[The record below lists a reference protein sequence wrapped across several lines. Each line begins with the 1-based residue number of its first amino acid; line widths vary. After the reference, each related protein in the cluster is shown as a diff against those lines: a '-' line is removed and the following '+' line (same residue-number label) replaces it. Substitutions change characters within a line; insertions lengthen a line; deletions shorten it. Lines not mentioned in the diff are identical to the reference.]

1 MLARCARCQND
12 FTTDRFGLQKCPHC
26 GSDLMLADPNAAA
39 PAPPAP
45 PPSGAET
52 LPPPPPSNE
61 AFPPPPPP
69 PPPAGGY
76 GPPPGEYPGSVH
88 PERRPAAG
96 GPESRDGRA
105 PEGIP
110 SPWVERDRLGFF
122 NAYLETWKL
131 VATKPQDFFSRVR
144 IDKPG
149 SAVLFGVI
157 GATIGQV
164 VSSLYSWAAG
174 AQAMVAMRQMID
186 QMGPEQAELFEK
198 LLPYMGGAGTAYQM
212 IAAPI
217 SALVGIYLGG
227 GIIHLLLMLFKGAG
241 RGFDA
246 TITVVG
252 YAVGLQILAAVPAC
266 GGLIA
271 AVWVLVAYIIG
282 LAAAQRITTGKAAA
296 AVLAPLVLLCCCCG
310 GAIGVG
316 AAAALKALGAATG
329 KPVDI

>member
-26 GSDLMLADPNAAA
+26 GSDLMLADPNATA

-69 PPPAGGY
+69 PAGGY
-76 GPPPGEYPGSVH
+76 GPPPGGTGGSGGGGF
-88 PERRPAAG
+88 G
-96 GPESRDGRA
+96 GPPPGGRG

-122 NAYLETWKL
+122 NGYVETWKL
-131 VATKPQDFFSRVR
+131 VATKPQDFFGRVR
-144 IDKPG
+144 IDRPG

-164 VSSLYSWAAG
+164 VSALYSWAAG

-186 QMGPEQAELFEK
+186 QMGPEQAEFLEK
-198 LLPYMGGAGTAYQM
+198 LMPYMGGAGTAYQM
-212 IAAPI
+212 IAAPV

-252 YAVGLQILAAVPAC
+252 YAMGLQLLAAVPAC
-266 GGLIA
+266 GSLIA

-282 LAAAQRITTGKAAA
+282 LAAAQRTTTGKAAA
-296 AVLAPLVLLCCCCG
+296 AVLTPLVLACCCCG
-310 GAIGVG
+310 GIIGAG

-329 KPVDI
+329 KPVDV